1 MKTLITGGAGYIG
14 SHTTLA
20 LLEAGREVVVID
32 DFSNSS
38 PDALHRVGELAGLEI
53 EVVEGDSGDLETLS
67 NLFDRHG
74 AFSAVIHFAAF
85 KSVSESTEKP
95 LAYYRNNV
103 AGSINLL
110 EVMEEH
116 GVRNLV
122 FSSSCTV
129 YGEPQAVPLPEDH
142 PTGQVSS
149 PYGATKYMVEKIL
162 NGLCA
167 ADSRWNATILRYFN
181 PVGAHPSGL
190 IGEDPLG
197 KPENLVPVICQV
209 AAGKLETLSIFGGD
223 YSTLDGTC
231 VRDYLH
237 VVDLADAHLKALDHL
252 AKVSGL
258 RTFNLGTGRGTT
270 VLELVNAF
278 EQATGQKIPRRIVER
293 RPGDVAEAWA
303 DPSLAKKILEWE
315 ATRDLG
321 EMLVDAWRWQR
332 ENPRGYSKES
342 DE

>member
-20 LLEAGREVVVID
+20 LLEAGREVVVLD

-38 PDALHRVGELAGLEI
+38 PDALRRVGELAGREV
-53 EVVEGDSGDLETLS
+53 EVVEGDSGDRETL
-67 NLFDRHG
+67 NKVFDRHG

-95 LAYYRNNV
+95 LAYYLNNV
-103 AGSINLL
+103 AGSITLL
-110 EVMEEH
+110 EVMEEY
-116 GVRNLV
+116 GARNFV

-129 YGEPQAVPLPEDH
+129 YGEPQAVPLREDH
-142 PTGQVSS
+142 LTGQVSS

-162 NGLCA
+162 SGLCA
-167 ADSRWNATILRYFN
+167 ADSRWNAAILRYFN
-181 PVGAHPSGL
+181 PVGAHPSAL

-209 AAGKLETLSIFGGD
+209 ATGKLDSLSIFGGD

-252 AKVSGL
+252 AKVDGL

-270 VLELVNAF
+270 VLELVDAF
-278 EQATGQKIPRRIVER
+278 ERATGQKIPRKVVQR

-303 DPSLAKKILEWE
+303 NPSLAKKVLGWE
-315 ATRDLG
+315 ATRDLD
-321 EMLVDAWRWQR
+321 EMMVDAWRWQL
-332 ENPRGYSKES
+332 ENPQGHSRGSE
-342 DE
+342 E